1 MKNSDILTDHILSI
15 LVYNKPGV
23 MAKVTSLFTRRGFN
37 IESISA
43 GKAKENEL
51 MRFTII
57 VKGDDRSIE
66 QIQKQLYKVLETV
79 KVSPILSYNRVE
91 REMGLIKLKAVEGFK
106 SDLFQLAEVFRG
118 KVVDASTN
126 GFIIEI
132 TGPTAKIDAFINKI
146 PKNLI
151 IEIART
157 GVVAMNRW
165 ESQNLL
171 KNHQK

>member
-1 MKNSDILTDHILSI
+1 MKEKANYKDHMISI
-15 LVYNKPGV
+15 LVYNNPGV

-43 GKAKENEL
+43 GKAKDSGM
-51 MRFTII
+51 MRMTII

-79 KVSPILSYNRVE
+79 KVSPIHPFNKVE
-91 REMGLIKLKAVEGFK
+91 REMGLIKIKLINGNKVE
-106 SDLFQLAEVFRG
+106 LFQMVNAFKG
-118 KVVDASTN
+118 IVVDAGST
-126 GFIIEI
+126 GFTVEI
-132 TGPTAKIDAFINKI
+132 TGPTDKIDAFINLV

-157 GVVAMNRW
+157 GIVAMNRW
-165 ESQNLL
+165 EPFQVEKKIN
-171 KNHQK
+171 

>member
-1 MKNSDILTDHILSI
+1 MKEKTKYTNHMISI

-43 GKAKENEL
+43 GKAKETEM
-51 MRFTII
+51 MRMTII

-79 KVSPILSYNRVE
+79 KVSPIHPTNKVE
-91 REMGLIKLKAVEGFK
+91 REMGLIKIKLTNGNKVE
-106 SDLFQLAEVFRG
+106 LFQLVNAFKG
-118 KVVDASTN
+118 IVVDASTI
-126 GFIIEI
+126 GFTVEM
-132 TGPTAKIDAFINKI
+132 TGPTETIDAFINLI

-157 GVVAMNRW
+157 GIVAMNRW
-165 ESQNLL
+165 EPFQL
-171 KNHQK
+171 KRKS

>member
-1 MKNSDILTDHILSI
+1 MKEQKNYTDHMISI

-51 MRFTII
+51 MRLTII

-79 KVSPILSYNRVE
+79 KVSQINPKNSIE
-91 REMGLIKLKAVEGFK
+91 KEMALIKVKTGNGNKTE
-106 SDLFQLAEVFRG
+106 LFQLVDVFKG
-118 KVVDASTN
+118 KVVDTSAN

-132 TGPTAKIDAFINKI
+132 TGAAAKIDAFINVI
-146 PKNLI
+146 SKNLI
-151 IEIART
+151 VEIART
-157 GVVAMNRW
+157 GIVAMNRW
-165 ESQNLL
+165 DQIPAEN
-171 KNHQK
+171 KI